1 MFSDIMHGIMI
12 TMSPDCLLALC
23 IGAMF
28 GTVVGALP
36 GLGTAVAITIC
47 IPFTLQMGNASA
59 IALLLGVYATS
70 IYGGSISAV
79 LLNTPGTPQS
89 ACTGFEGYAM
99 AKAGK
104 AEKAL
109 GWITMSSVLGGL
121 FSCVALV
128 IAAPQLADLSV
139 KYGGPLEICGLIC
152 LGLACITSLSEDNQI
167 KGLLMGV
174 AGLFLATIGVD
185 PLSGEMRFTFG
196 SPQLVS
202 GIDLMP
208 IVVGVFPLAELFY
221 RAYEVH
227 ANVEP
232 TAIDCKRISFPTWQ
246 EWKGRGLILLRSSLI
261 GVGLGILP
269 GTGATAATFVSYS
282 SAKRLSKN
290 GENFGKG
297 EPDGLVAAESS
308 NNAVAGGAM
317 VPTLALGIPGEPV
330 MALMLAT
337 LTLHG
342 ITPGVRLMADNPD
355 IVYSTFLSLI
365 LANLLI
371 IPTAIITV
379 RGFGKLIKFPTAILL
394 SIIVICSL
402 LGVYL
407 PRSNMFDVWMALLI
421 GVIAFL
427 MRFADFPVAPFLIGY
442 VLSAQLEYR
451 LGQAV
456 IYKGDMPLTEYL
468 FSAPV
473 ALVLFAV
480 SACLLLALAAVC
492 LMTGSAVAADA
503 FPNRPITIVVPFA
516 AGGETDLVAR
526 MLADGM
532 SKELKQVMV
541 VQNIVGAS
549 GVAGI
554 SAVTGAK
561 PDGYTLGVTPSAPL
575 AMHPHMRKV
584 PYTLDSFDFVGRIL
598 KAPYIVMVAKTAP
611 WNTLDDML
619 RDMKAN
625 PNTFFFASSGVGSVP
640 YFAMMDLFKKAGA
653 QVRHVPFSGDAD
665 AFQAIAGNRV
675 QVYTSTAG
683 SLDQYDVKGLALM
696 DATRD
701 PLLPNLPTVKESGV
715 EAYYSQWMPL
725 LAPKG
730 LPADVKA
737 TLSDAMRKAM
747 QSPEFVERLH
757 KLNLVPGYLDSKDC
771 RAFVEEESV
780 RNAEVIKG
788 LMAK

>member
-109 GWITMSSVLGGL
+109 
-121 FSCVALV
+121 
-128 IAAPQLADLSV
+128 
-139 KYGGPLEICGLIC
+139 GLIC

-480 SACLLLALAAVC
+480 SACLLLA
-492 LMTGSAVAADA
+492 
-503 FPNRPITIVVPFA
+503 P
-516 AGGETDLVAR
+516 
-526 MLADGM
+526 
-532 SKELKQVMV
+532 
-541 VQNIVGAS
+541 
-549 GVAGI
+549 
-554 SAVTGAK
+554 
-561 PDGYTLGVTPSAPL
+561 
-575 AMHPHMRKV
+575 
-584 PYTLDSFDFVGRIL
+584 
-598 KAPYIVMVAKTAP
+598 
-611 WNTLDDML
+611 ML
-619 RDMKAN
+619 R
-625 PNTFFFASSGVGSVP
+625 P
-640 YFAMMDLFKKAGA
+640 LWAG
-653 QVRHVPFSGDAD
+653 R
-665 AFQAIAGNRV
+665 
-675 QVYTSTAG
+675 
-683 SLDQYDVKGLALM
+683 
-696 DATRD
+696 
-701 PLLPNLPTVKESGV
+701 
-715 EAYYSQWMPL
+715 
-725 LAPKG
+725 
-730 LPADVKA
+730 
-737 TLSDAMRKAM
+737 RK
-747 QSPEFVERLH
+747 
-757 KLNLVPGYLDSKDC
+757 
-771 RAFVEEESV
+771 
-780 RNAEVIKG
+780 
-788 LMAK
+788 

>member
-109 GWITMSSVLGGL
+109 GWVTMSSVLGGL

-317 VPTLALGIPGEPV
+317 VPTLALGIPGDPV
-330 MALMLAT
+330 TAIMLAT
-337 LTLHG
+337 LTIHG
-342 ITPGVRLMADNPD
+342 VTPGVRLMTENPEM
-355 IVYSTFLSLI
+355 VYATFAVLMLS
-365 LANLLI
+365 NLLMY
-371 IPTAIITV
+371 PSCIITTRMFSFLLRIPEQLLMGFIAV
-379 RGFGKLIKFPTAILL
+379 LCILGSYGSRGNLFDVFVTVFMGIAAYFMRRMEFPLPPLVIGLVL
-394 SIIVICSL
+394 GQQFEMSIGQMMLFKGDDSWLAFVSASPIAMVL
-402 LGVYL
+402 LG
-407 PRSNMFDVWMALLI
+407 M
-421 GVIAFL
+421 AFL
-427 MRFADFPVAPFLIGY
+427 
-442 VLSAQLEYR
+442 
-451 LGQAV
+451 
-456 IYKGDMPLTEYL
+456 
-468 FSAPV
+468 
-473 ALVLFAV
+473 
-480 SACLLLALAAVC
+480 LL
-492 LMTGSAVAADA
+492 
-503 FPNRPITIVVPFA
+503 VVP
-516 AGGETDLVAR
+516 
-526 MLADGM
+526 
-532 SKELKQVMV
+532 Q
-541 VQNIVGAS
+541 VQNYRALR
-549 GVAGI
+549 
-554 SAVTGAK
+554 AK
-561 PDGYTLGVTPSAPL
+561 
-575 AMHPHMRKV
+575 R
-584 PYTLDSFDFVGRIL
+584 
-598 KAPYIVMVAKTAP
+598 
-611 WNTLDDML
+611 
-619 RDMKAN
+619 
-625 PNTFFFASSGVGSVP
+625 
-640 YFAMMDLFKKAGA
+640 
-653 QVRHVPFSGDAD
+653 
-665 AFQAIAGNRV
+665 
-675 QVYTSTAG
+675 
-683 SLDQYDVKGLALM
+683 
-696 DATRD
+696 
-701 PLLPNLPTVKESGV
+701 
-715 EAYYSQWMPL
+715 
-725 LAPKG
+725 
-730 LPADVKA
+730 
-737 TLSDAMRKAM
+737 
-747 QSPEFVERLH
+747 
-757 KLNLVPGYLDSKDC
+757 
-771 RAFVEEESV
+771 
-780 RNAEVIKG
+780 
-788 LMAK
+788 

>member
-89 ACTGFEGYAM
+89 ACTGCEGYAM
-99 AKAGK
+99 AGK

-109 GWITMSSVLGGL
+109 GWVTMSSVLGGL

-371 IPTAIITV
+371 IPTALITV
-379 RGFGKLIKFPTAILL
+379 R
-394 SIIVICSL
+394 
-402 LGVYL
+402 
-407 PRSNMFDVWMALLI
+407 I

-480 SACLLLALAAVC
+480 SACLLLA
-492 LMTGSAVAADA
+492 
-503 FPNRPITIVVPFA
+503 P
-516 AGGETDLVAR
+516 
-526 MLADGM
+526 
-532 SKELKQVMV
+532 
-541 VQNIVGAS
+541 
-549 GVAGI
+549 
-554 SAVTGAK
+554 
-561 PDGYTLGVTPSAPL
+561 
-575 AMHPHMRKV
+575 
-584 PYTLDSFDFVGRIL
+584 
-598 KAPYIVMVAKTAP
+598 
-611 WNTLDDML
+611 ML
-619 RDMKAN
+619 R
-625 PNTFFFASSGVGSVP
+625 P
-640 YFAMMDLFKKAGA
+640 LWAG
-653 QVRHVPFSGDAD
+653 R
-665 AFQAIAGNRV
+665 
-675 QVYTSTAG
+675 
-683 SLDQYDVKGLALM
+683 
-696 DATRD
+696 
-701 PLLPNLPTVKESGV
+701 
-715 EAYYSQWMPL
+715 
-725 LAPKG
+725 
-730 LPADVKA
+730 
-737 TLSDAMRKAM
+737 RK
-747 QSPEFVERLH
+747 
-757 KLNLVPGYLDSKDC
+757 
-771 RAFVEEESV
+771 
-780 RNAEVIKG
+780 
-788 LMAK
+788 

>member
-202 GIDLMP
+202 GIALLP

-480 SACLLLALAAVC
+480 SACLLLA
-492 LMTGSAVAADA
+492 
-503 FPNRPITIVVPFA
+503 P
-516 AGGETDLVAR
+516 
-526 MLADGM
+526 
-532 SKELKQVMV
+532 
-541 VQNIVGAS
+541 
-549 GVAGI
+549 
-554 SAVTGAK
+554 
-561 PDGYTLGVTPSAPL
+561 
-575 AMHPHMRKV
+575 
-584 PYTLDSFDFVGRIL
+584 
-598 KAPYIVMVAKTAP
+598 
-611 WNTLDDML
+611 ML
-619 RDMKAN
+619 R
-625 PNTFFFASSGVGSVP
+625 PLWAS
-640 YFAMMDLFKKAGA
+640 
-653 QVRHVPFSGDAD
+653 R
-665 AFQAIAGNRV
+665 
-675 QVYTSTAG
+675 
-683 SLDQYDVKGLALM
+683 
-696 DATRD
+696 
-701 PLLPNLPTVKESGV
+701 
-715 EAYYSQWMPL
+715 
-725 LAPKG
+725 
-730 LPADVKA
+730 
-737 TLSDAMRKAM
+737 RK
-747 QSPEFVERLH
+747 
-757 KLNLVPGYLDSKDC
+757 
-771 RAFVEEESV
+771 
-780 RNAEVIKG
+780 
-788 LMAK
+788 